1 MTILLLM
8 TSGCATV
15 DHRADLET
23 ADRLMSAAS
32 GLQAQWSSPGEEEAL
47 SIEEDGTVALEFV
60 IRRTLS
66 SNRALLASL
75 EAIAQAR
82 ANEVQAGLL
91 PNPLLTLAAGFPEG
105 GGRVNLAFGLS
116 QDFAEIWLIPSKKR
130 AARAVLQQRILQFVD
145 AAVELLAQTRT
156 TYAQLQYAVR
166 ASELYEENQA
176 VLRDALVVAESRFL
190 AGETGELDV
199 NLLRSRQLET
209 EVNLLRVRAE
219 AGVLRR
225 RLLRTMG
232 LARGADAWRPTDL
245 ASDRPPEP
253 PVLSQQQLVEIGLL
267 QRLDVQ
273 AALWEL
279 EAAVAEYEVQRR
291 RVISE
296 LSLGFFGE
304 RSERRGQPG
313 RDILA
318 DTARTSLREG
328 QLTAPEIESRAQR
341 RQEHSR
347 EIDLILGPSVEV
359 ALPIFDQNQA
369 RIAYAQSRARELR
382 WRYEEMEQ
390 RAAEG
395 IRIAHVELQR
405 AAGRAALLHDSLL
418 PLQKANLRLAR
429 AAYEAGNESVLTVLL
444 AQESLIVAKLEYV
457 AALRDFA
464 VAEAE
469 LEREV
474 SGRPDDF
481 PLESASKP

>member
-1 MTILLLM
+1 MIVLLM
-8 TSGCATV
+8 ASGCATV
-15 DHRADLET
+15 DHRADLAT
-23 ADRLMSAAS
+23 ADRLMAGAS
-32 GLQAQWSSPGEEEAL
+32 GLQTSWSSPGDEEAL
-47 SIEEDGTVALEFV
+47 SVDDDGTVALDFV
-60 IRRTLS
+60 VRKTLS
-66 SNRALLASL
+66 SNRGLLASL
-75 EAIAQAR
+75 EGVAQAR

-116 QDFAEIWLIPSKKR
+116 QDFAEIWLIPARKR

-145 AAVELLAQTRT
+145 SALDLLAQTRT

-176 VLRDALVVAESRFL
+176 VLHDALEIAASRYR

-209 EVNLLRVRAE
+209 EVNLLRVRAD

-232 LARGADAWRPTDL
+232 LAREADAWRPTDL
-245 ASDRPPEP
+245 AADPPPEP
-253 PVLSQQQLVEIGLL
+253 PVLSEEQLVEIGLL

-273 AALWEL
+273 AAVWEL

-296 LSLGFFGE
+296 LTIGFFGE

-313 RDILA
+313 RDIPA
-318 DTARTSLREG
+318 DTARASLREG
-328 QLTAPEIESRAQR
+328 RLTAPEIESRAKR
-341 RQEHSR
+341 REERSR
-347 EIDLILGPSVEV
+347 EIDLILGPSLEV
-359 ALPIFDQNQA
+359 PLPIFDQNQA
-369 RIAYAQSRARELR
+369 RIAFAQSRARELR
-382 WRYEEMEQ
+382 RRYEETEQ

-405 AAGRAALLHDSLL
+405 ASARASLLHDSLL
-418 PLQKANLRLAR
+418 PLQEANLKLAR
-429 AAYEAGNESVLTVLL
+429 AAYEAGSESVLTVLL
-444 AQESLIVAKLEYV
+444 AQESLNVARLEY
-457 AALRDFA
+457 AASLRDFA

-469 LEREV
+469 LERELA
-474 SGRPDDF
+474 GRPADVAQ
-481 PLESASKP
+481 EAASEP